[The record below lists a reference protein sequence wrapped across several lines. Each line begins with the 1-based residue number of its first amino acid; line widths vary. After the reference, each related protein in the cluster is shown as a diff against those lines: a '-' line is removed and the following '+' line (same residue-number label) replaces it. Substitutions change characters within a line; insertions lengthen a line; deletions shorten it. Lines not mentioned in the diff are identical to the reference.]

1 MSEITIDYRV
11 LGQVGTNC
19 YLVVNHTAEECVL
32 IDPADSPDVI
42 DEMIKAGGCRLAAV
56 LLTHGHYDHILA
68 AEEIRKRYNAPV
80 YASCDEKELLSDTQ
94 MNLSAMYGINT
105 ALSADV
111 WHKDREVLK
120 LAGMDIE
127 VFHTPGHTKGGS
139 CYYFSCIDTLFSGD
153 TLFAESVGR
162 TDFPTGSM
170 SELVRSI
177 KEKIMILPDTTKV
190 FPGHGE
196 STSVRY
202 EKKYNP
208 YLQ

>member
-1 MSEITIDYRV
+1 MSEISIDYRI

-19 YLVVNHTAEECVL
+19 YLLINKGAGECVL
-32 IDPADSPDVI
+32 IDAADSPDII
-42 DEMIKAGGCRLAAV
+42 DKMIEASGCRLAAV

-68 AEEIRKRYNAPV
+68 AAEVAKRHNVPI
-80 YASCDEKELLSDTQ
+80 YASCDEKELLSDTH
-94 MNLSAMYGINT
+94 MNLSAAYGIDVT
-105 ALSADV
+105 LSADV
-111 WHKDREVLK
+111 WHKDNDVLK
-120 LAGMDIE
+120 LAGLEIE
-127 VFHTPGHTKGGS
+127 ALHTPGHTKGGS
-139 CYYFSCIDTLFSGD
+139 CYYIKQIDTLFAGD

-177 KEKIMILPDTTKV
+177 KDKIMILPDNTRV

-196 STSVRY
+196 STSVQY
-202 EKKYNP
+202 ERKYNP

>member
-32 IDPADSPDVI
+32 IDPADSPDII
-42 DEMIKAGGCRLAAV
+42 DEMIKSYRCRLAAV

-80 YASCDEKELLSDTQ
+80 YASCDEKELLLDPQ
-94 MNLSAMYGINT
+94 MNLSAMYGINA

-139 CYYFSCIDTLFSGD
+139 CYYIPCINTLFSGD

-177 KEKIMILPDTTKV
+177 KEKIMILPDATKV
-190 FPGHGE
+190 LPGHGE

>member
-1 MSEITIDYRV
+1 MSDIVMDYRV
-11 LGQVGTNC
+11 LGQIGTNC
-19 YLVVNHTAEECVL
+19 YLVINKEAGECIV
-32 IDPADSPDVI
+32 IDPADQPEQI
-42 DEMIKAGGCRLAAV
+42 CEMIAKSGCQLSAI

-68 AEEIRKRYNAPV
+68 ADEIRKRYHV
-80 YASCDEKELLSDTQ
+80 KIYASNEEKELLASPQ
-94 MNLSAMYGINT
+94 MNLSAMYGMHVT
-105 ALSADV
+105 LDADV
-111 WHKDREVLK
+111 WHHDGETLH

-139 CYYFSCIDTLFSGD
+139 CYYIAENDMLFSGD

-170 SELVRSI
+170 AEIVRSI
-177 KEKIMILPDTTKV
+177 RDKIMVLPDQTKV

-196 STSVRY
+196 STSVAY

>member
-32 IDPADSPDVI
+32 IDPADSPDII
-42 DEMIKAGGCRLAAV
+42 DEMIKAYRCRLAAV

-80 YASCDEKELLSDTQ
+80 YASCDEKELLLDSQ
-94 MNLSAMYGINT
+94 MNLSAMYGINA

-139 CYYFSCIDTLFSGD
+139 CYYIPCINTLFSGD
-153 TLFAESVGR
+153 TLFAESIGR

-177 KEKIMILPDTTKV
+177 KEKIMILPDVTKV

-196 STSVRY
+196 STSVQY